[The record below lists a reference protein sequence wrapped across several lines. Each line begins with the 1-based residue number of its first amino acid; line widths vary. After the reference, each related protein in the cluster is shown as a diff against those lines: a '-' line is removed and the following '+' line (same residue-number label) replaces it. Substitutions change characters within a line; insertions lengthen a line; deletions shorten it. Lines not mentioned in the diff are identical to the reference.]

1 MIGWLDAQAGVSGD
15 MLLGALVDA
24 GVPPAVLTDAVGGL
38 GLDIRFE
45 VSKVERGGLAATY
58 VDVLTRDDQVSR
70 SWRDVQQLV
79 SGTAYA
85 VFERLAHAEAA
96 IHGVAVEDVHFHEVG
111 AHDALADVVGAVAGF
126 EHLGLAALHCSTVSL
141 GSGTARGAHGP
152 LPVPVPAVLALL
164 QDVPVQAGLS
174 PYEMTTPTGAA
185 LLATLVTDW
194 GPLPPMRPART
205 GHGAGTRDPQEV
217 ANILR
222 LTLGEPLEASATAA
236 LPGTLPGTLLE
247 TNVDDLD
254 PRLWPRVLEQLLAA
268 GASDAW
274 LTPILM
280 KKGRPAHTLSVL
292 CADRDA
298 EALRRTIFLETSTLG
313 VRQAV
318 VGKHALERTESTV
331 YVDGQPVRVKTAW
344 LEGRPVNTN
353 PEWDDVVAAA
363 TALDRSAKQ
372 VLEQARRQTGA
383 TNPSAP
389 ASDSGIPTTS

>member
-1 MIGWLDAQAGVSGD
+1 VIGWLDGQAGASGD

-24 GVPPAVLTDAVGGL
+24 GVPLEVLTDAVGAL

-45 VSKVERGGLAATY
+45 VSKVQRGGIAATY

-70 SWRDVQQLV
+70 SWRDVQRLV
-79 SGTAYA
+79 SGTAHA
-85 VFERLAHAEAA
+85 VFERLAQAEAV

-126 EHLGLAALHCSTVSL
+126 EHLCLTALHCSTVSL

-164 QDVPVQAGLS
+164 EHVPVQAGLS

-194 GPLPPMRPART
+194 GPLPPMRPVTT

-217 ANILR
+217 ANVLR
-222 LTLGEPLEASATAA
+222 LTVGEPLATS
-236 LPGTLPGTLLE
+236 GTGVMLE

-274 LTPILM
+274 LTPIIM

-292 CADRDA
+292 CADSDA
-298 EALRRTIFLETSTLG
+298 EALLRTVFQETSTLG
-313 VRQAV
+313 VRQTS

-331 YVDGQPVRVKTAW
+331 YVDGQPIRVKTAW
-344 LEGRPVNTN
+344 LDGRPVNAN
-353 PEWDDVVAAA
+353 PEWADVLAAA
-363 TALDRSAKQ
+363 TALDRPAKQ

-389 ASDSGIPTTS
+389 APSDSGMPTTS

>member
-1 MIGWLDAQAGVSGD
+1 MIGWLDGQAGASGD
-15 MLLGALVDA
+15 MLLGALVDV
-24 GVPPAVLTDAVGGL
+24 GVPLEVITDAVGAL

-45 VSKVERGGLAATY
+45 VSKVQRGGIAATY

-79 SGTAYA
+79 SGTAYG
-85 VFERLAHAEAA
+85 VFERLAQAEAV

-126 EHLGLAALHCSTVSL
+126 EHLRLTALHCSTVSL

-164 QDVPVQAGLS
+164 EHVPVQAGLS

-194 GPLPPMRPART
+194 GPLPPMRPVTT

-217 ANILR
+217 ANVLR
-222 LTLGEPLEASATAA
+222 LTVGEPLATS
-236 LPGTLPGTLLE
+236 GTGVLLE

-274 LTPILM
+274 LTPIVM

-292 CADRDA
+292 CADSDA
-298 EALRRTIFLETSTLG
+298 EA
-313 VRQAV
+313 
-318 VGKHALERTESTV
+318 
-331 YVDGQPVRVKTAW
+331 
-344 LEGRPVNTN
+344 
-353 PEWDDVVAAA
+353 
-363 TALDRSAKQ
+363 
-372 VLEQARRQTGA
+372 
-383 TNPSAP
+383 
-389 ASDSGIPTTS
+389 